1 MTPKILWEKW
11 INPYELP
18 PEEGKLLEDID
29 PSDFEELNNW
39 NTYEDNEKDGEN
51 LNNNNDY
58 EVMAFKNQTKAI
70 ITPMGMIPLN
80 EQTACT
86 KTFKFWIGH
95 TNFTISE
102 KHKNII
108 ENTEGVETLDVFTRY
123 RFRIAI
129 GKAFQD
135 RDIMQ
140 NIQGNLYEKL

>member
-11 INPYELP
+11 INPYEVP
-18 PEEGKLLEDID
+18 ADTEAELENIQD
-29 PSDFEELNNW
+29 SDFDQNNW
-39 NTYEDNEKDGEN
+39 DSYSTETDDDDESHTNKHN
-51 LNNNNDY
+51 LS
-58 EVMAFKNQTKAI
+58 FRHQTKAI

-102 KHKNII
+102 IHKNII
-108 ENTEGVETLDVFTRY
+108 EMTEGVETLDVFTRY

-135 RDIMQ
+135 REIMQ
-140 NIQGNLYEKL
+140 NIQENLYAQL

>member
-18 PEEGKLLEDID
+18 SDSETELDNIQD
-29 PSDFEELNNW
+29 SDFDQYDNW
-39 NTYEDNEKDGEN
+39 NSYGEEISEEADSHKQE
-51 LNNNNDY
+51 LS
-58 EVMAFKNQTKAI
+58 FKHHTKAI

-95 TNFTISE
+95 TNFTISAN
-102 KHKNII
+102 HKNII

-123 RFRIAI
+123 RFRIAV

-135 RDIMQ
+135 REIMQ
-140 NIQGNLYEKL
+140 NIQENLYAQL